1 MDVSALSGVIGA
13 LNSGLAGAN
22 AQQSSVMSV
31 LKNSMDTQDS
41 VALQLIQAINV
52 PGLGQNI
59 DVRA

>member
-13 LNSGLAGAN
+13 LNSGLAAAN

>member
-13 LNSGLAGAN
+13 LNSGLSAAN

-31 LKNSMDTQDS
+31 LKNSMDTQDT
-41 VALQLIQAINV
+41 VALQLIQSINA